1 MRTLPLQTETRS
13 HTLLRP
19 RGLVRWMICA
29 LLFFA
34 TTVNYID
41 RQVLSVLK
49 PMLETQLNW
58 SEADYGW
65 IVFAFQ
71 TAYALMM
78 PVAGR
83 FIDWAGTRLGYA
95 LAVLLWSFAAMSHS
109 FARTAMQFSLA
120 RFALGIGEAANFPA
134 AIRTVA
140 DWFPQKE
147 RSFATGIFN
156 SGTNVGVVVAAL
168 SPFVAIRFG
177 WQATFVITGTLGLL
191 WVVPWLLWF
200 RNPREHSS
208 LSKTELAYIESDRPI
223 TGTEKGEYSTLIA
236 QPGAWAFIIGKLV
249 TDPVW
254 WFFLFWIPSF
264 LNRTYHLDLTA
275 LGLPLIIIYIA
286 ADVGSVAGGWLF
298 ASLVSHGWTPNRAR
312 KTAML
317 ICALAATPVVSI
329 LFVQTVWP
337 AVAIIGL
344 AAAAHQGW
352 SANLFTLVSDT
363 LPRRVVASAVGLGGL
378 AGAMSGMLIS
388 PLVGYW
394 LDFSNGSYRPLFVVA
409 GTAYLIAFS
418 VIHLILP
425 TIARTEA
432 KV

>member
-1 MRTLPLQTETRS
+1 MRTLPLQTETPS
-13 HTLLRP
+13 QTLVRP
-19 RGLVRWMICA
+19 GGRVRWMICA

-191 WVVPWLLWF
+191 WVVPCVSATAV
-200 RNPREHSS
+200 RRSRGSS
-208 LSKTELAYIESDRPI
+208 RVLSAY
-223 TGTEKGEYSTLIA
+223 
-236 QPGAWAFIIGKLV
+236 
-249 TDPVW
+249 
-254 WFFLFWIPSF
+254 
-264 LNRTYHLDLTA
+264 RTW
-275 LGLPLIIIYIA
+275 
-286 ADVGSVAGGWLF
+286 V
-298 ASLVSHGWTPNRAR
+298 
-312 KTAML
+312 
-317 ICALAATPVVSI
+317 
-329 LFVQTVWP
+329 
-337 AVAIIGL
+337 
-344 AAAAHQGW
+344 
-352 SANLFTLVSDT
+352 
-363 LPRRVVASAVGLGGL
+363 
-378 AGAMSGMLIS
+378 
-388 PLVGYW
+388 
-394 LDFSNGSYRPLFVVA
+394 
-409 GTAYLIAFS
+409 
-418 VIHLILP
+418 
-425 TIARTEA
+425 
-432 KV
+432 